1 MTALHFEP
9 GELPPEAEEL
19 RCEVR
24 NFLAETMSDI
34 PAALK
39 ARNWTA
45 WHPEFSRK
53 LGERGWIGMTWP
65 KKYGGSERS
74 FLERYVLLEELLAA
88 GAPVGFHWIADRQSG
103 PLILRFGTE
112 EQRETILP
120 GITRGETAF
129 GIGMS
134 EPNSGSDLAS
144 VRTKAEKVDGGYRV
158 NGSKIWTSGAHMADY
173 LVALFRTSGTAE
185 DRHDGLTQFIVD
197 LKNTDGIDIRPI
209 HNMTGDH
216 DFNQIFFEDA
226 FVPDTMRVGNEGD
239 GWMQVTTE
247 LAFERSGPERYLS
260 SFPLVKNSV
269 GKAGQDPSERQA
281 IGLGRMLA
289 RAATYREMSLS
300 VSGMLET
307 GKNPDLEA
315 AVMKELG
322 VGFEQNIPGIAHDLF
337 GMSPRLDD
345 GSDFETTLAYITQAN
360 VSFSLRGGTR
370 EIVRGIIARGLG
382 MR

>member
-9 GELPPEAEEL
+9 GELPPEAEAL
-19 RCEVR
+19 RHEVR
-24 NFLAETMSDI
+24 EFLAEAMETVSVDQR
-34 PAALK
+34 

-45 WHPEFSRK
+45 WNPEFSRK
-53 LGERGWIGMTWP
+53 LGAKGWIGMTWP
-65 KKYGGSERS
+65 KEYGGAERS

-112 EQRETILP
+112 EQRQKILP
-120 GITRGETAF
+120 GITKGEVGF

-144 VRTKAEKVDGGYRV
+144 VRTKATKVDGGYLI
-158 NGSKIWTSGAHMADY
+158 NGSKIWTSGAHIADY
-173 LVALFRTSGTAE
+173 LVALFRTSASAD
-185 DRHDGLTQFIVD
+185 DRHEGLTQFIVD
-197 LKNTDGIDIRPI
+197 MKNTDGIDVRPI

-216 DFNQIFFEDA
+216 DFNQVFFEDA
-226 FVPDTMRVGNEGD
+226 FIPDSMRVGEEGD

-260 SFPLVKNSV
+260 SFPLVKEMV
-269 GKAGQDPSERQA
+269 REAGQDPSERQA
-281 IGLGRMLA
+281 IGLGRMVA
-289 RAATYREMSLS
+289 RASTFREMSLS
-300 VSGMLET
+300 VSGMLEA
-307 GKNPDLEA
+307 GKNPNLEA

-322 VGFEQNIPGIAHDLF
+322 VGWEQKIPGMAHDLF
-337 GMSPRLDD
+337 GASPRL
-345 GSDFETTLAYITQAN
+345 GGASDYETTQAYITQAN

>member
-19 RCEVR
+19 RLEVR
-24 NFLAETMSDI
+24 DFLAEAMETV
-34 PAALK
+34 PVELR

-45 WHPEFSRK
+45 WNPEFSRK

-65 KKYGGSERS
+65 KEYGGSKRS

-112 EQRETILP
+112 EQRKSILP
-120 GITRGETAF
+120 GITRGETGF

-144 VRTKAEKVDGGYRV
+144 VRTKATKVDGGYLI

-173 LVALFRTSGTAE
+173 LVALFRTSSADD
-185 DRHDGLTQFIVD
+185 DRHNGLTQFIVD
-197 LKNTDGIDIRPI
+197 MKNTDGIDVRPI

-216 DFNQIFFEDA
+216 DFNQVFFEDA
-226 FVPDTMRVGNEGD
+226 FIPETMRVGEEGD
-239 GWMQVTTE
+239 GWKQVTTE
-247 LAFERSGPERYLS
+247 LAFERSGPDRYLS
-260 SFPLVKNSV
+260 SFPLVKEVV
-269 GKAGQDPSERQA
+269 GEAGQDPSEREA
-281 IGLGRMLA
+281 IGIGRMIA
-289 RAATYREMSLS
+289 RAATFREMSLS
-300 VSGMLET
+300 VSGMLEA
-307 GKNPDLEA
+307 GQNPNLEA

-322 VGFEQNIPGIAHDLF
+322 VGFEQKIPGMTHDLF
-337 GMSPRLDD
+337 GTSPRL
-345 GSDFETTLAYITQAN
+345 GHGGDFETTMAYITQAN

>member
-1 MTALHFEP
+1 MALYFEP
-9 GELPPEAEEL
+9 GELPPEAEAF
-19 RCEVR
+19 RHEVR
-24 NFLAETMSDI
+24 EFLAEAMETVSVDQR
-34 PAALK
+34 

-45 WHPEFSRK
+45 WNPEFSKK
-53 LGERGWIGMTWP
+53 LGAKGWIGITWP
-65 KKYGGSERS
+65 KEYGGSERS

-112 EQRETILP
+112 EQRQKILP
-120 GITRGETAF
+120 GITRGEIGF

-144 VRTKAEKVDGGYRV
+144 ARTKATKVDGGYLI
-158 NGSKIWTSGAHMADY
+158 NGSKIWTSGAHIANY
-173 LVALFRTSGTAE
+173 LVALFRTSSSAD
-185 DRHDGLTQFIVD
+185 DRHEGLTQFIVD
-197 LKNTDGIDIRPI
+197 MKNTDGIDVRPI

-216 DFNQIFFEDA
+216 DFNQVFFEDA
-226 FVPDTMRVGNEGD
+226 FIPESMRVGEEGD

-260 SFPLVKNSV
+260 SFPLVKEMV
-269 GKAGQDPSERQA
+269 REAGQDPSERQA
-281 IGLGRMLA
+281 IGVGRMVA
-289 RAATYREMSLS
+289 RASTFREMSLS
-300 VSGMLET
+300 VSGMLEA
-307 GKNPDLEA
+307 GKNPNLEA

-322 VGFEQNIPGIAHDLF
+322 VGWEQKIPSMAHDLF
-337 GMSPRLDD
+337 GTSPRL
-345 GSDFETTLAYITQAN
+345 GGASDYETTQAYITQAN

>member
-1 MTALHFEP
+1 MALHFEP
-9 GELPPEAEEL
+9 GELPPEAEAF
-19 RCEVR
+19 RHEVR
-24 NFLAETMSDI
+24 EFLAEAMETVSVDQR
-34 PAALK
+34 

-45 WHPEFSRK
+45 WNPEFSKK
-53 LGERGWIGMTWP
+53 LGAKGWIGITWP
-65 KKYGGSERS
+65 KEYGGSERS

-112 EQRETILP
+112 EQRQKILP
-120 GITRGETAF
+120 GITRGEVGF

-144 VRTKAEKVDGGYRV
+144 VRTKATKVDGGYLI
-158 NGSKIWTSGAHMADY
+158 NGSKIWTSGAHIANY
-173 LVALFRTSGTAE
+173 LVALFRTSSSAD
-185 DRHDGLTQFIVD
+185 DRHEGLTQFIVD
-197 LKNTDGIDIRPI
+197 MKNTDGIDVRPI

-216 DFNQIFFEDA
+216 DFNQVFFEDA
-226 FVPDTMRVGNEGD
+226 FIPESMRVGEEGD

-260 SFPLVKNSV
+260 SFPLVKEMV
-269 GKAGQDPSERQA
+269 REAGQDPTERQA
-281 IGLGRMLA
+281 IGVGRMVA
-289 RAATYREMSLS
+289 RASTFREMSLS
-300 VSGMLET
+300 VSGMLEA
-307 GKNPDLEA
+307 GKNPNLEA

-322 VGFEQNIPGIAHDLF
+322 VGWEQKIPSMAHDLF
-337 GMSPRLDD
+337 GTSPRL
-345 GSDFETTLAYITQAN
+345 GGASDYETTQAYITQAN

>member
-1 MTALHFEP
+1 MALHFEP
-9 GELPPEAEEL
+9 GELPPEAEAF
-19 RCEVR
+19 RHEVR
-24 NFLAETMSDI
+24 EFLAEAMETVSVDQR
-34 PAALK
+34 

-45 WHPEFSRK
+45 WNPEFSKK
-53 LGERGWIGMTWP
+53 LGAKGWIGITWP
-65 KKYGGSERS
+65 KEYGGSERS

-112 EQRETILP
+112 EQRQKILP
-120 GITRGETAF
+120 GITRGEIGF

-144 VRTKAEKVDGGYRV
+144 VRTKATKVDGGYLI
-158 NGSKIWTSGAHMADY
+158 NGSKIWTSGAHIANY
-173 LVALFRTSGTAE
+173 LVALFRTSSSAD
-185 DRHDGLTQFIVD
+185 DRHEGLTQFIVD
-197 LKNTDGIDIRPI
+197 MKNTDGIDVRPI

-216 DFNQIFFEDA
+216 DFNQVFFEDA
-226 FVPDTMRVGNEGD
+226 FIPESMRVGEEGD

-260 SFPLVKNSV
+260 SFPLVKEMV
-269 GKAGQDPSERQA
+269 REAGQDPSERQA
-281 IGLGRMLA
+281 IGVGRMVA
-289 RAATYREMSLS
+289 RASTFREMSLS
-300 VSGMLET
+300 VSGMLEA
-307 GKNPDLEA
+307 GKNPNLEA

-322 VGFEQNIPGIAHDLF
+322 VGWEQKIPSMAHDLF
-337 GMSPRLDD
+337 GTSPRL
-345 GSDFETTLAYITQAN
+345 GGASDYETTQAYITQAN

>member
-1 MTALHFEP
+1 MALHFEP
-9 GELPPEAEEL
+9 GELPPEAEAF
-19 RCEVR
+19 RHEVR
-24 NFLAETMSDI
+24 EFLAEAMETVSVDQR
-34 PAALK
+34 

-45 WHPEFSRK
+45 WNPEFSKK
-53 LGERGWIGMTWP
+53 LGAKGWIGITWP
-65 KKYGGSERS
+65 KEYGGSERS

-112 EQRETILP
+112 EQRQKILP
-120 GITRGETAF
+120 GITRGEVGF

-144 VRTKAEKVDGGYRV
+144 ARTKATKVDGGYLI
-158 NGSKIWTSGAHMADY
+158 NGSKIWTSGAHIANY
-173 LVALFRTSGTAE
+173 LVALFRTSSSAD
-185 DRHDGLTQFIVD
+185 DRHEGLTQFIVD
-197 LKNTDGIDIRPI
+197 MKNTDGIDVRPI

-216 DFNQIFFEDA
+216 DFNQVFFEDA
-226 FVPDTMRVGNEGD
+226 FIPESMRVGEEGD

-260 SFPLVKNSV
+260 SFPLVKEMV
-269 GKAGQDPSERQA
+269 REAGQDPSERQA
-281 IGLGRMLA
+281 IGVGRMVA
-289 RAATYREMSLS
+289 RASTFREMSLS
-300 VSGMLET
+300 VSGMLEA
-307 GKNPDLEA
+307 GKNPNLEA

-322 VGFEQNIPGIAHDLF
+322 VGWEQKIPSMAHDLF
-337 GMSPRLDD
+337 GTSPRL
-345 GSDFETTLAYITQAN
+345 GGASDYETTQAYITQAN

>member
-1 MTALHFEP
+1 MALYFEP
-9 GELPPEAEEL
+9 GELPPEAEAF
-19 RCEVR
+19 RHEVR
-24 NFLAETMSDI
+24 EFLAEAMETVSVDQR
-34 PAALK
+34 

-45 WHPEFSRK
+45 WNPEFSKK
-53 LGERGWIGMTWP
+53 LGAKGWIGITWP
-65 KKYGGSERS
+65 KEYGGSERS

-112 EQRETILP
+112 EQRQKILP
-120 GITRGETAF
+120 GITRGEVGF

-144 VRTKAEKVDGGYRV
+144 VRTKATKVDGGYLI
-158 NGSKIWTSGAHMADY
+158 NGSKIWTSGAHVANY
-173 LVALFRTSGTAE
+173 LVALFRTSSSAD
-185 DRHDGLTQFIVD
+185 DRHEGLTQFIVD
-197 LKNTDGIDIRPI
+197 MKNTDGIDVRPI

-216 DFNQIFFEDA
+216 DFNQVFFEDA
-226 FVPDTMRVGNEGD
+226 FIPESMRVGEEGD

-260 SFPLVKNSV
+260 SFPLVKEMV
-269 GKAGQDPSERQA
+269 REAGQDPSERQA
-281 IGLGRMLA
+281 IGVGRMVA
-289 RAATYREMSLS
+289 RASTFREMSLS
-300 VSGMLET
+300 VSGMLEA
-307 GKNPDLEA
+307 GKNPNLEA

-322 VGFEQNIPGIAHDLF
+322 VGWEQKIPSMAHDLF
-337 GMSPRLDD
+337 GTSPRL
-345 GSDFETTLAYITQAN
+345 GGASDYETTQAYITQAN

>member
-1 MTALHFEP
+1 MALHFEP
-9 GELPPEAEEL
+9 GELPPEAEAF
-19 RCEVR
+19 RHEVR
-24 NFLAETMSDI
+24 EFLAEAMETVSVDQR
-34 PAALK
+34 

-45 WHPEFSRK
+45 WNPEFSKK
-53 LGERGWIGMTWP
+53 LGAKGWIGITWP
-65 KKYGGSERS
+65 KEYGGSERS

-112 EQRETILP
+112 EQRQKILP
-120 GITRGETAF
+120 GITRGEVGF

-144 VRTKAEKVDGGYRV
+144 VRTKATKVDGGYLI
-158 NGSKIWTSGAHMADY
+158 NGSKIWTSGAHIANY
-173 LVALFRTSGTAE
+173 LVALFRTSSSAD

-197 LKNTDGIDIRPI
+197 MKNTDGIDVRPI

-216 DFNQIFFEDA
+216 DFNQVFFEDA
-226 FVPDTMRVGNEGD
+226 FIPESMRVGEEGD

-260 SFPLVKNSV
+260 SFPLVKEMV
-269 GKAGQDPSERQA
+269 REAGQDPSERQA
-281 IGLGRMLA
+281 IGVGRMVA
-289 RAATYREMSLS
+289 RASTFREMSLS
-300 VSGMLET
+300 VSGMLEA
-307 GKNPDLEA
+307 GKNPNLEA

-322 VGFEQNIPGIAHDLF
+322 VGWEQKIPSMAHDLF
-337 GMSPRLDD
+337 GTSPRL
-345 GSDFETTLAYITQAN
+345 GGASDYETTQAYITQAN

>member
-1 MTALHFEP
+1 MALHFEP
-9 GELPPEAEEL
+9 GELPPEAEAF
-19 RCEVR
+19 RHEVR
-24 NFLAETMSDI
+24 EFLAEAMETVSVDQR
-34 PAALK
+34 

-45 WHPEFSRK
+45 WNPEFSKK
-53 LGERGWIGMTWP
+53 LGAKGWIGITWP
-65 KKYGGSERS
+65 KEYGGSERS

-112 EQRETILP
+112 EQRQKILP
-120 GITRGETAF
+120 GITRGEIGF

-144 VRTKAEKVDGGYRV
+144 ARTKATKVDGGYLI
-158 NGSKIWTSGAHMADY
+158 NGSKIWTSGAHIANY
-173 LVALFRTSGTAE
+173 LVALFRTSSSAD
-185 DRHDGLTQFIVD
+185 DRHEGLTQFIVD
-197 LKNTDGIDIRPI
+197 MKNTDGIDVRPI

-216 DFNQIFFEDA
+216 DFNQVFFEDA
-226 FVPDTMRVGNEGD
+226 FIPESMRVGEEGD

-260 SFPLVKNSV
+260 SFPLVKEMV
-269 GKAGQDPSERQA
+269 REAGQDPSERQA
-281 IGLGRMLA
+281 IGVGRMVA
-289 RAATYREMSLS
+289 RASTFREMSLS
-300 VSGMLET
+300 VSGMLEA
-307 GKNPDLEA
+307 GKNPNLEA

-322 VGFEQNIPGIAHDLF
+322 VGWEQKIPSMAHDLF
-337 GMSPRLDD
+337 GTSPRL
-345 GSDFETTLAYITQAN
+345 GGASDYETTQAYITQAH

-370 EIVRGIIARGLG
+370 DIVRGMSARGLG

>member
-1 MTALHFEP
+1 MTALNFEP

-19 RCEVR
+19 RMEVR
-24 NFLAETMSDI
+24 EFLADAMKTVSVEQR
-34 PAALK
+34 

-45 WHPEFSRK
+45 WNPEFSQK
-53 LGERGWIGMTWP
+53 LGAKGWIGITWP
-65 KKYGGSERS
+65 KEYGGAERS

-112 EQRETILP
+112 DQRKEILP
-120 GITRGETAF
+120 GIIKGEVGF

-144 VRTKAEKVDGGYRV
+144 VRTKATKVDGGYLV
-158 NGSKIWTSGAHMADY
+158 NGSKIWTSGAHIANY
-173 LVALFRTSGTAE
+173 LVALFRTSSSAD
-185 DRHDGLTQFIVD
+185 DRHEGLTQFIVD
-197 LKNTDGIDIRPI
+197 MKHTDGIDVRPI

-216 DFNQIFFEDA
+216 DFNQVFFEDA
-226 FVPDTMRVGNEGD
+226 FIPDSMRVGQEGD

-260 SFPLVKNSV
+260 SFPLVKEMV
-269 GKAGQDPSERQA
+269 LEAGQDPSERQA
-281 IGLGRMLA
+281 IGLGRMVA
-289 RAATYREMSLS
+289 RASTFREMSLS
-300 VSGMLET
+300 VSGMLEAS
-307 GKNPDLEA
+307 KNPDVEA

-322 VGFEQNIPGIAHDLF
+322 VGWEQKIPGIAHDLF
-337 GMSPRLDD
+337 GTSPRL
-345 GSDFETTLAYITQAN
+345 GGASDYETTQAYITQAN

>member
-1 MTALHFEP
+1 MALHFET
-9 GELPPEAEEL
+9 GEIPPEAEAF
-19 RCEVR
+19 RHEVR
-24 NFLAETMSDI
+24 EFLAEAMETVSVDQR
-34 PAALK
+34 

-45 WHPEFSRK
+45 WNPEFSKK
-53 LGERGWIGMTWP
+53 LGAKGWIGITWP
-65 KKYGGSERS
+65 KEYGGSERS

-112 EQRETILP
+112 EQRQKILP
-120 GITRGETAF
+120 GITRGEVGF

-144 VRTKAEKVDGGYRV
+144 VRTKATKVDGGYLI
-158 NGSKIWTSGAHMADY
+158 NGSKIWTSGAHIANY
-173 LVALFRTSGTAE
+173 LVALFRTSSSAD
-185 DRHDGLTQFIVD
+185 DRHEGLTQFIVD
-197 LKNTDGIDIRPI
+197 MKNTDGIDVRPI

-216 DFNQIFFEDA
+216 DFNQVFFEDA
-226 FVPDTMRVGNEGD
+226 FIPESMRVGEEGD

-260 SFPLVKNSV
+260 SFPLVKEMV
-269 GKAGQDPSERQA
+269 REAGQDPSERQA
-281 IGLGRMLA
+281 IGVGRMVA
-289 RAATYREMSLS
+289 RASTFREMSLS
-300 VSGMLET
+300 VSGMLEA
-307 GKNPDLEA
+307 GKNPNLEA

-322 VGFEQNIPGIAHDLF
+322 VGWEQKIPSMAHDLF
-337 GMSPRLDD
+337 GTSPRL
-345 GSDFETTLAYITQAN
+345 GGASDYETTQAYITQAN

>member
-1 MTALHFEP
+1 MALHFEP
-9 GELPPEAEEL
+9 GELPPEAEAF
-19 RCEVR
+19 RYEVR
-24 NFLAETMSDI
+24 EFLAEAMETVSVDQR
-34 PAALK
+34 

-45 WHPEFSRK
+45 WNPEFSKK
-53 LGERGWIGMTWP
+53 LGAKGWIGITWP
-65 KKYGGSERS
+65 KEYGGSERS

-112 EQRETILP
+112 EQRQKILP
-120 GITRGETAF
+120 GITRGEIGF

-144 VRTKAEKVDGGYRV
+144 ARTKATKVDGGYLI
-158 NGSKIWTSGAHMADY
+158 NGSKIWTSGAHIANY
-173 LVALFRTSGTAE
+173 LVALFRTSSSAD
-185 DRHDGLTQFIVD
+185 DRHEGLTQFIVD
-197 LKNTDGIDIRPI
+197 MKNTDGIDVRPI

-216 DFNQIFFEDA
+216 DFNQVFFEDA
-226 FVPDTMRVGNEGD
+226 FIPESMRVGEEGD

-260 SFPLVKNSV
+260 SFPLVKEMV
-269 GKAGQDPSERQA
+269 REAGQDPSERQA
-281 IGLGRMLA
+281 IGVGRMVA
-289 RAATYREMSLS
+289 RASTFREMSLS
-300 VSGMLET
+300 VSGMLEA
-307 GKNPDLEA
+307 GKNPNLEA

-322 VGFEQNIPGIAHDLF
+322 VGWEQKIPSMAHDLF
-337 GMSPRLDD
+337 GTSPRL
-345 GSDFETTLAYITQAN
+345 GGASDYETTQAYITQAN

>member
-19 RCEVR
+19 RREVR
-24 NFLAETMSDI
+24 EFLAETMAEI

-45 WHPEFSRK
+45 WNPEFSRK

-112 EQRETILP
+112 EQREKILP

-144 VRTKAEKVDGGYRV
+144 VRTKAEKVEGGYRV

-185 DRHDGLTQFIVD
+185 DRHDGLTQFVVD

-216 DFNQIFFEDA
+216 DFNQVFFEDA
-226 FVPDTMRVGNEGD
+226 FVPETMRVGNEGD

-260 SFPLVKNSV
+260 SFPLVKESV
-269 GKAGQDPSERQA
+269 GQAGQDPSERQA

-289 RAATYREMSLS
+289 KAATFREMSLS
-300 VSGMLET
+300 VSGMLEA
-307 GKNPDLEA
+307 GKNPNLEA

-322 VGFEQNIPGIAHDLF
+322 VGFEQKIPGIAHDLF

>member
-1 MTALHFEP
+1 MLLNFQP

-19 RCEVR
+19 RKEVR
-24 NFLAETMSDI
+24 DFLAETMTEI
-34 PAALK
+34 PAALR

-45 WHPEFSRK
+45 WNSEFSSK
-53 LGERGWIGMTWP
+53 IGERGWIGMTWP

-112 EQRETILP
+112 ALREKILP
-120 GITRGETAF
+120 GITRGEIAF
-129 GIGMS
+129 AIGMS

-144 VRTKAEKVDGGYRV
+144 VRTKAEKVDGGYLV

-173 LVALFRTSGTAE
+173 LVALFRTSGTSE
-185 DRHDGLTQFIVD
+185 DRHEGLSQFVVD
-197 LKNTDGIDIRPI
+197 LKNTNGIDIRPI

-216 DFNQIFFEDA
+216 DFNQVFFEDA
-226 FVPDTMRVGNEGD
+226 FIPEGMRVGNEGD
-239 GWMQVTTE
+239 GWPQVTTE

-260 SFPLVKNSV
+260 SFPLVRESV
-269 GKAGQDPSERQA
+269 GQAGQDPSERQA
-281 IGLGRMLA
+281 IGLGRMVA
-289 RAATYREMSLS
+289 RAATFREMSLS
-300 VSGMLET
+300 VSGMLEA
-307 GKNPDLEA
+307 GENPNLEA
-315 AVMKELG
+315 AVMKEIG
-322 VGFEQNIPGIAHDLF
+322 VGFEQKIPNIAHELF
-337 GMSPRLDD
+337 GISPRLGD
-345 GSDFETTLAYITQAN
+345 GSDFETTMAYITQAN

>member
-1 MTALHFEP
+1 MALHFEP
-9 GELPPEAEEL
+9 GELPPEAEAF
-19 RCEVR
+19 RHEVR
-24 NFLAETMSDI
+24 EFLAEAMETVSVDQR
-34 PAALK
+34 

-45 WHPEFSRK
+45 WNPEFSKK
-53 LGERGWIGMTWP
+53 LGAKGWIGITWP
-65 KKYGGSERS
+65 KEYGGSERS

-112 EQRETILP
+112 EQRQKILP
-120 GITRGETAF
+120 GITRGEVGF

-144 VRTKAEKVDGGYRV
+144 VRTKATKVDGGYLI
-158 NGSKIWTSGAHMADY
+158 NGSKIWTSGAHIANY
-173 LVALFRTSGTAE
+173 LVALFRTSSSAD
-185 DRHDGLTQFIVD
+185 DRHEGLTQFIVD
-197 LKNTDGIDIRPI
+197 MKNTDGIDVRPI

-216 DFNQIFFEDA
+216 DFNQVFFEDA
-226 FVPDTMRVGNEGD
+226 FIPESMRVGEEGD

-260 SFPLVKNSV
+260 SFPLVKEMV
-269 GKAGQDPSERQA
+269 REAGQDPSERQA
-281 IGLGRMLA
+281 IGVGRMVA
-289 RAATYREMSLS
+289 RASTFREMSLS
-300 VSGMLET
+300 VSGMLEA
-307 GKNPDLEA
+307 GKNPNLEA

-322 VGFEQNIPGIAHDLF
+322 VGWEQKIPSMAHDLF
-337 GMSPRLDD
+337 GTSPRL
-345 GSDFETTLAYITQAN
+345 GGASDYETTQAYITQAN

>member
-1 MTALHFEP
+1 MALHFEP
-9 GELPPEAEEL
+9 GELPPEAEAF
-19 RCEVR
+19 RHEVR
-24 NFLAETMSDI
+24 EFLAEAMETVSVDQR
-34 PAALK
+34 

-45 WHPEFSRK
+45 WNPEFSKK
-53 LGERGWIGMTWP
+53 LGEKGWIGITWP
-65 KKYGGSERS
+65 KEYGGSERS

-112 EQRETILP
+112 EQRQKILP
-120 GITRGETAF
+120 GITRGEVGF

-144 VRTKAEKVDGGYRV
+144 VRTKATKVDGGYLI
-158 NGSKIWTSGAHMADY
+158 NGSKIWTSGAHIANY
-173 LVALFRTSGTAE
+173 LVALFRTSSSAD
-185 DRHDGLTQFIVD
+185 DRHEGLTQFIVD
-197 LKNTDGIDIRPI
+197 MKNTDGIDVRPI

-216 DFNQIFFEDA
+216 DFNQVFFEDA
-226 FVPDTMRVGNEGD
+226 FIPESMRVGEEGD

-260 SFPLVKNSV
+260 SFPLVKEMV
-269 GKAGQDPSERQA
+269 REAGQDPSERQA
-281 IGLGRMLA
+281 IGVGRMVA
-289 RAATYREMSLS
+289 RASTFREMSLS
-300 VSGMLET
+300 VSGMLEA
-307 GKNPDLEA
+307 GKNPNLEA

-322 VGFEQNIPGIAHDLF
+322 VGWEQKIPSMAHDLF
-337 GMSPRLDD
+337 GTSPRL
-345 GSDFETTLAYITQAN
+345 GGASDYETTQAYITQAN

>member
-1 MTALHFEP
+1 MALHFEP
-9 GELPPEAEEL
+9 GELPPEAEAF
-19 RCEVR
+19 RHEVR
-24 NFLAETMSDI
+24 EFLSEAMETVSVDQR
-34 PAALK
+34 

-45 WHPEFSRK
+45 WNPEFSKK
-53 LGERGWIGMTWP
+53 LGAKGWIGITWP
-65 KKYGGSERS
+65 KEYGGSERS

-112 EQRETILP
+112 EQRQKILP
-120 GITRGETAF
+120 GITRGEVGF

-144 VRTKAEKVDGGYRV
+144 VRTKATKVDGGYLI
-158 NGSKIWTSGAHMADY
+158 NGSKIWTSGAHIANY
-173 LVALFRTSGTAE
+173 LVALFRTSSSAD

-197 LKNTDGIDIRPI
+197 MKNTDGIDVRPI

-216 DFNQIFFEDA
+216 DFNQVFFEDA
-226 FVPDTMRVGNEGD
+226 FIPESMRVGEEGD

-260 SFPLVKNSV
+260 SFPLVKEMV
-269 GKAGQDPSERQA
+269 REAGQDPTERQA
-281 IGLGRMLA
+281 IGVGRMVA
-289 RAATYREMSLS
+289 RASTFREMSLS
-300 VSGMLET
+300 VSGMLEA
-307 GKNPDLEA
+307 GKNPNLEA

-322 VGFEQNIPGIAHDLF
+322 VGWEQKIPSMAHDLF
-337 GMSPRLDD
+337 GTSPRL
-345 GSDFETTLAYITQAN
+345 GGASDYETTQAYITQAN

>member
-1 MTALHFEP
+1 MALYFEP
-9 GELPPEAEEL
+9 GELPPEAEAF
-19 RCEVR
+19 RHEVR
-24 NFLAETMSDI
+24 EFLAEAMETVSVDQR
-34 PAALK
+34 

-45 WHPEFSRK
+45 WNPEFSKK
-53 LGERGWIGMTWP
+53 LGAKGWIGITWP
-65 KKYGGSERS
+65 KEYGGSERS

-112 EQRETILP
+112 EQRQKILP
-120 GITRGETAF
+120 GITRGEVGF

-144 VRTKAEKVDGGYRV
+144 VRTKATKVDGGYLI
-158 NGSKIWTSGAHMADY
+158 NGSKIWTSGAHIANY
-173 LVALFRTSGTAE
+173 LVALFRTSSSAD
-185 DRHDGLTQFIVD
+185 DRHEGLTQFIVD
-197 LKNTDGIDIRPI
+197 MKNTDGIDVRPI

-216 DFNQIFFEDA
+216 DFNQVFFEDA
-226 FVPDTMRVGNEGD
+226 FIPESMRVGEEGD

-260 SFPLVKNSV
+260 SFPLVKEMV
-269 GKAGQDPSERQA
+269 REAGQDPSERQA
-281 IGLGRMLA
+281 IGVGRMVA
-289 RAATYREMSLS
+289 RASTFREMSLS
-300 VSGMLET
+300 VSGMLEA
-307 GKNPDLEA
+307 GKNPNLEA

-322 VGFEQNIPGIAHDLF
+322 VGWEQKIPSMAHDLF
-337 GMSPRLDD
+337 GTSPRL
-345 GSDFETTLAYITQAN
+345 GGASDYETTQAYITQAN

>member
-1 MTALHFEP
+1 MALHFEP
-9 GELPPEAEEL
+9 GELPPEAEAFRHEG
-19 RCEVR
+19 RE
-24 NFLAETMSDI
+24 FLAEAMETVSVDQR
-34 PAALK
+34 
-39 ARNWTA
+39 ARNWAA
-45 WHPEFSRK
+45 WNPEFSKK
-53 LGERGWIGMTWP
+53 LGAKGWIGITWP
-65 KKYGGSERS
+65 KEYGGSERS

-112 EQRETILP
+112 EQRQKILP
-120 GITRGETAF
+120 GITRGEVGF

-144 VRTKAEKVDGGYRV
+144 VRTKATKVDGGYLI
-158 NGSKIWTSGAHMADY
+158 NGSKIWTSGAHIANY
-173 LVALFRTSGTAE
+173 LVALFRTSSSAD

-197 LKNTDGIDIRPI
+197 MKNTDGIDVRPI

-216 DFNQIFFEDA
+216 DFNQVFFEDA
-226 FVPDTMRVGNEGD
+226 FIPESMRVGEEGD

-260 SFPLVKNSV
+260 SFPLVKEMV
-269 GKAGQDPSERQA
+269 REAGQDPTERQA
-281 IGLGRMLA
+281 IGVGRMVA
-289 RAATYREMSLS
+289 RASTFREMSLS
-300 VSGMLET
+300 VSGMLEA
-307 GKNPDLEA
+307 GKNPNLEA

-322 VGFEQNIPGIAHDLF
+322 VGWEQKIPSMAHDLF
-337 GMSPRLDD
+337 GTSPRL
-345 GSDFETTLAYITQAN
+345 GGASDYETTQAYITQAN

>member
-9 GELPPEAEEL
+9 GELPSEAEEL

-24 NFLAETMSDI
+24 AFLAETMIDI

-216 DFNQIFFEDA
+216 DFNQVFFEDA
-226 FVPDTMRVGNEGD
+226 FVPDRMRVGNEGD

-269 GKAGQDPSERQA
+269 GQAGQDPSERQA

-300 VSGMLET
+300 VSGMLEA

>member
-1 MTALHFEP
+1 MALYFEP
-9 GELPPEAEEL
+9 GELPPEAEAF
-19 RCEVR
+19 RHEVR
-24 NFLAETMSDI
+24 EFLAEAMETVSVDQR
-34 PAALK
+34 

-45 WHPEFSRK
+45 WNPEFSKK
-53 LGERGWIGMTWP
+53 LGAKGWIGITWP
-65 KKYGGSERS
+65 KEYGGSERS

-112 EQRETILP
+112 EQRQKILP
-120 GITRGETAF
+120 GITRGEVGF

-144 VRTKAEKVDGGYRV
+144 VRTKATKVDGGYLI
-158 NGSKIWTSGAHMADY
+158 NGSKIWTSGAHIANY
-173 LVALFRTSGTAE
+173 LVALFRTSSSAD
-185 DRHDGLTQFIVD
+185 DRHEGLTQFIVD
-197 LKNTDGIDIRPI
+197 MKNTDGIDVRPI

-216 DFNQIFFEDA
+216 DFNQVFFEDA
-226 FVPDTMRVGNEGD
+226 FIPESMRVGEEGD
-239 GWMQVTTE
+239 GWIQVTTE

-260 SFPLVKNSV
+260 SFPLVKEMV
-269 GKAGQDPSERQA
+269 REAGQDPSERQA
-281 IGLGRMLA
+281 IGVGRMVA
-289 RAATYREMSLS
+289 RASTFREMSLS
-300 VSGMLET
+300 VSGMLEA
-307 GKNPDLEA
+307 GKNPNLEA

-322 VGFEQNIPGIAHDLF
+322 VGWEQKIPSMAHDLF
-337 GMSPRLDD
+337 GTSPRL
-345 GSDFETTLAYITQAN
+345 GGASDYETTQAYITQAN

>member
-24 NFLAETMSDI
+24 NFLTETMSDI

-216 DFNQIFFEDA
+216 DFNQVFFEDA
-226 FVPDTMRVGNEGD
+226 FVPETMRVGNEGD

-260 SFPLVKNSV
+260 SFPLVKSSV
-269 GKAGQDPSERQA
+269 GQAGQDPSERQA

>member
-1 MTALHFEP
+1 MALYFEP
-9 GELPPEAEEL
+9 GELPPEAEAF
-19 RCEVR
+19 RHEVR
-24 NFLAETMSDI
+24 EFVAEAMETVSVDQR
-34 PAALK
+34 

-45 WHPEFSRK
+45 WNPEFSKK
-53 LGERGWIGMTWP
+53 LGAKGWIGITWP
-65 KKYGGSERS
+65 KEYGGSERS

-112 EQRETILP
+112 EQRQKILP
-120 GITRGETAF
+120 GITRGEVGF

-144 VRTKAEKVDGGYRV
+144 VRTKATKVDGGYLI
-158 NGSKIWTSGAHMADY
+158 NGSKIWTSGAHIANY
-173 LVALFRTSGTAE
+173 LVALFRTSSSAD

-197 LKNTDGIDIRPI
+197 MKNTDGIDVRPI

-216 DFNQIFFEDA
+216 DFNQVFFEDA
-226 FVPDTMRVGNEGD
+226 FIPESMRVGEEGD

-260 SFPLVKNSV
+260 SFPLVKEMV
-269 GKAGQDPSERQA
+269 REAGQDPTERQA
-281 IGLGRMLA
+281 IGVGRMVA
-289 RAATYREMSLS
+289 RASTFREMSLS
-300 VSGMLET
+300 VSGMLEA
-307 GKNPDLEA
+307 GKNPNLEA

-322 VGFEQNIPGIAHDLF
+322 VGWEQKIPSMAHDLF
-337 GMSPRLDD
+337 GTSPRL
-345 GSDFETTLAYITQAN
+345 GGASDYETTQAYITQAN

>member
-24 NFLAETMSDI
+24 DFLAETMADI
-34 PAALK
+34 PPALK

-45 WHPEFSRK
+45 WHPEFSHK

-144 VRTKAEKVDGGYRV
+144 VRTKAEKIDGGYRV
-158 NGSKIWTSGAHMADY
+158 NGSKIWTSGAHMANY

-216 DFNQIFFEDA
+216 DFNQVFFEDA
-226 FVPDTMRVGNEGD
+226 FVPETMRVGNEGD

-260 SFPLVKNSV
+260 SFPLVKNSI
-269 GKAGQDPSERQA
+269 GQAGQDPSERQA

-300 VSGMLET
+300 VSGMLEA

-337 GMSPRLDD
+337 GMSPRLED

>member
-1 MTALHFEP
+1 MALHFEP
-9 GELPPEAEEL
+9 GELPPEAEAF
-19 RCEVR
+19 RHEVR
-24 NFLAETMSDI
+24 EFLAEAMETVSVDQR
-34 PAALK
+34 

-45 WHPEFSRK
+45 WNPEFSKK
-53 LGERGWIGMTWP
+53 LGAKGWIGITWP
-65 KKYGGSERS
+65 KEYGGSERS

-112 EQRETILP
+112 EQRQKILP
-120 GITRGETAF
+120 GITRGEIGF

-144 VRTKAEKVDGGYRV
+144 ARTKATKVDGGYLI
-158 NGSKIWTSGAHMADY
+158 NGSKIWTSGAHIANY
-173 LVALFRTSGTAE
+173 LVALFRTSSSAD
-185 DRHDGLTQFIVD
+185 DRHEGLTQFIVD
-197 LKNTDGIDIRPI
+197 MKNTDGIDVRPI

-216 DFNQIFFEDA
+216 DFNQVFFEDA
-226 FVPDTMRVGNEGD
+226 FIPESMRVGEEGD

-260 SFPLVKNSV
+260 SFPLVKEMV
-269 GKAGQDPSERQA
+269 REAGQDPSERQA
-281 IGLGRMLA
+281 IGVGRMVA
-289 RAATYREMSLS
+289 RASTFREMSLS
-300 VSGMLET
+300 VSGMLEA
-307 GKNPDLEA
+307 GKNPNLEA

-322 VGFEQNIPGIAHDLF
+322 VGWEQKIPSMAHDLF
-337 GMSPRLDD
+337 GTSPRL
-345 GSDFETTLAYITQAN
+345 GGASDYETTQAYITQAN

-370 EIVRGIIARGLG
+370 EIVLGIIARGLG

>member
-1 MTALHFEP
+1 MMALHFEP
-9 GELPPEAEEL
+9 GELPPEAEAF
-19 RCEVR
+19 RHEVR
-24 NFLAETMSDI
+24 EFLAEAMETVSVDQR
-34 PAALK
+34 

-45 WHPEFSRK
+45 WNPEFSKK
-53 LGERGWIGMTWP
+53 LGAKGWIGITWP
-65 KKYGGSERS
+65 KEYGGSERS

-112 EQRETILP
+112 EQRQKILP
-120 GITRGETAF
+120 GITRGEIGF

-144 VRTKAEKVDGGYRV
+144 VRTKATKVDGGYLI
-158 NGSKIWTSGAHMADY
+158 NGSKIWTSGAHIANY
-173 LVALFRTSGTAE
+173 LVALFRTSSSAD
-185 DRHDGLTQFIVD
+185 DRHEGLTQFIVD
-197 LKNTDGIDIRPI
+197 MKNTDGIDVRPI

-216 DFNQIFFEDA
+216 DFNQVFFEDA
-226 FVPDTMRVGNEGD
+226 FIPESMRVGEEGD

-260 SFPLVKNSV
+260 SFPLVKEMV
-269 GKAGQDPSERQA
+269 REAGQDPSERQA
-281 IGLGRMLA
+281 IGVGRMVA
-289 RAATYREMSLS
+289 RASTFREMSLS
-300 VSGMLET
+300 VSGMLEA
-307 GKNPDLEA
+307 GKNPNLEA

-322 VGFEQNIPGIAHDLF
+322 VGWEQKIPSMAHDLF
-337 GMSPRLDD
+337 GTSPRL
-345 GSDFETTLAYITQAN
+345 GSASDYETTQAYITQAN

>member
-1 MTALHFEP
+1 MMALHFEP
-9 GELPPEAEEL
+9 GELPPEAEAF
-19 RCEVR
+19 RHEVR
-24 NFLAETMSDI
+24 EFLAEAMETVSVDQR
-34 PAALK
+34 

-45 WHPEFSRK
+45 WNPEFSKK
-53 LGERGWIGMTWP
+53 LGAKGWIGITWP
-65 KKYGGSERS
+65 KEYGGSERS

-112 EQRETILP
+112 EQRQKILP
-120 GITRGETAF
+120 GITRGEIGF

-144 VRTKAEKVDGGYRV
+144 ARTKATKVDGGYLI
-158 NGSKIWTSGAHMADY
+158 NGSKIWTSGAHIANY
-173 LVALFRTSGTAE
+173 LVALFRTSSSAD
-185 DRHDGLTQFIVD
+185 DRHEGLTQFIVD
-197 LKNTDGIDIRPI
+197 MKNTDGIDVRPI

-216 DFNQIFFEDA
+216 DFNQVFFEDA
-226 FVPDTMRVGNEGD
+226 FIPESMRVGEEGD

-260 SFPLVKNSV
+260 SFPLVKEMV
-269 GKAGQDPSERQA
+269 REAGQDPSERQA
-281 IGLGRMLA
+281 IGVGRMVA
-289 RAATYREMSLS
+289 RASTFREMSLS
-300 VSGMLET
+300 VSGMLEA
-307 GKNPDLEA
+307 GKNPNLEA

-322 VGFEQNIPGIAHDLF
+322 VGWEQKIPSMAHDLF
-337 GMSPRLDD
+337 GTSPRL
-345 GSDFETTLAYITQAN
+345 GGASDYETTQAYITQAN

>member
-1 MTALHFEP
+1 MALHFEP
-9 GELPPEAEEL
+9 GELPPEAEAF
-19 RCEVR
+19 RHEVR
-24 NFLAETMSDI
+24 EFLAEAMETVSVDQR
-34 PAALK
+34 

-45 WHPEFSRK
+45 WNPEFSKK
-53 LGERGWIGMTWP
+53 LGAKGWIGITWP
-65 KKYGGSERS
+65 KEYGGSERS

-112 EQRETILP
+112 EQRQKILP
-120 GITRGETAF
+120 GITRGEIGF

-144 VRTKAEKVDGGYRV
+144 ARTKATKVDGGYLI
-158 NGSKIWTSGAHMADY
+158 NGSKIWTSGAHIANY
-173 LVALFRTSGTAE
+173 LVALFRTSSSAD
-185 DRHDGLTQFIVD
+185 DRHEGLTQFIVD
-197 LKNTDGIDIRPI
+197 MKNTDGIDVRPI

-216 DFNQIFFEDA
+216 DFNQVFFEDA
-226 FVPDTMRVGNEGD
+226 FIPESMRVGEEGD

-260 SFPLVKNSV
+260 SFPLVKEMV
-269 GKAGQDPSERQA
+269 REAGQDPSERQA
-281 IGLGRMLA
+281 IGVGRMVA
-289 RAATYREMSLS
+289 RASTFREMSLS
-300 VSGMLET
+300 VSGMLEA
-307 GKNPDLEA
+307 GKNPNLEA

-322 VGFEQNIPGIAHDLF
+322 VGWEQKIPSMAHDLF
-337 GMSPRLDD
+337 GTSPRL
-345 GSDFETTLAYITQAN
+345 GGASDYETTQAYITQAN

>member
-9 GELPPEAEEL
+9 GELPPETEEL
-19 RCEVR
+19 RREVR
-24 NFLAETMSDI
+24 DFLAEAMAEI

-45 WHPEFSRK
+45 WNPAFSRK

-112 EQRETILP
+112 ELREKILP

-185 DRHDGLTQFIVD
+185 DRHDGLTQFVVD

-216 DFNQIFFEDA
+216 DFNQVFFEDA
-226 FVPDTMRVGNEGD
+226 FVPETMRVGNEGD

-260 SFPLVKNSV
+260 SFPLVKESV
-269 GKAGQDPSERQA
+269 GQAGQDPSERQA

-289 RAATYREMSLS
+289 RAATFREMSLS
-300 VSGMLET
+300 VSGMLEA

-322 VGFEQNIPGIAHDLF
+322 VGFEQKIPGIAHDLF
-337 GMSPRLDD
+337 GMSPRLDN

>member
-1 MTALHFEP
+1 MALHFEP
-9 GELPPEAEEL
+9 GELPPEAEAF
-19 RCEVR
+19 RHEVR
-24 NFLAETMSDI
+24 EFLAEAMETVSVDQR
-34 PAALK
+34 

-45 WHPEFSRK
+45 WNPEFSKK
-53 LGERGWIGMTWP
+53 LGAKGWIGITWP
-65 KKYGGSERS
+65 KEYGGSERS

-112 EQRETILP
+112 EQRQKILP
-120 GITRGETAF
+120 GITRGEIGF

-144 VRTKAEKVDGGYRV
+144 VRTKATKVDGGYLI
-158 NGSKIWTSGAHMADY
+158 NGSKIWTSGAHIANY
-173 LVALFRTSGTAE
+173 LVALFRTSSSAD
-185 DRHDGLTQFIVD
+185 DRHEGLTQFIVD
-197 LKNTDGIDIRPI
+197 MKNTDGIDVRPI

-216 DFNQIFFEDA
+216 DFNQVFFEDA
-226 FVPDTMRVGNEGD
+226 FIPDSMRVGEEGD

-260 SFPLVKNSV
+260 SFPLVKEMV
-269 GKAGQDPSERQA
+269 REAGQDPTERQA
-281 IGLGRMLA
+281 IGVGRMVA
-289 RAATYREMSLS
+289 RASTFREMSLS
-300 VSGMLET
+300 VSGMLEA
-307 GKNPDLEA
+307 GKNPNLEA

-322 VGFEQNIPGIAHDLF
+322 VGWEQKIPSMAHDLF
-337 GMSPRLDD
+337 GTSPRL
-345 GSDFETTLAYITQAN
+345 GGASDYETTQAYITQAN

>member
-1 MTALHFEP
+1 MALHFEP
-9 GELPPEAEEL
+9 GELPAEAEAF
-19 RCEVR
+19 RHEVR
-24 NFLAETMSDI
+24 EFLAEAMETVSVDQR
-34 PAALK
+34 

-45 WHPEFSRK
+45 WNPEFSKK
-53 LGERGWIGMTWP
+53 LGAKGWIGITWP
-65 KKYGGSERS
+65 KEYGGSERS

-112 EQRETILP
+112 EQRQKILP
-120 GITRGETAF
+120 GITRGEVGF

-144 VRTKAEKVDGGYRV
+144 VRTKATKVDGGYLI
-158 NGSKIWTSGAHMADY
+158 NGSKIWTSGAHVANY
-173 LVALFRTSGTAE
+173 LVALFRPSSSAD
-185 DRHDGLTQFIVD
+185 DRHEGLTQFIVD
-197 LKNTDGIDIRPI
+197 MKNTDGIDVRPI

-216 DFNQIFFEDA
+216 DFNQVFFEDA
-226 FVPDTMRVGNEGD
+226 FIPESMRVGKEGD

-260 SFPLVKNSV
+260 SFPLVKEMV
-269 GKAGQDPSERQA
+269 REAGQDPSERQA
-281 IGLGRMLA
+281 IGVGRMVA
-289 RAATYREMSLS
+289 RASTFREMSLS
-300 VSGMLET
+300 VSGMLEA
-307 GKNPDLEA
+307 GKNPNLEA

-322 VGFEQNIPGIAHDLF
+322 VGWEQKIPSMAHDLF
-337 GMSPRLDD
+337 GTSPRL
-345 GSDFETTLAYITQAN
+345 GGASDYETTQAYITQAN